1 MCVFFCLGFWLIDM
15 IFQCG
20 QAPVGWTWIYSG
32 FRAVS
37 EQLWGNF
44 REKQVQADLSNVPP
58 ISKVKNK
65 EYRKIKMNTNRHDII
80 FVFISEGSKIY
91 VS

>member
-1 MCVFFCLGFWLIDM
+1 M
-15 IFQCG
+15 
-20 QAPVGWTWIYSG
+20 
-32 FRAVS
+32 
-37 EQLWGNF
+37 
-44 REKQVQADLSNVPP
+44 QADLSNVPP

-65 EYRKIKMNTNRHDII
+65 EYRKIKMNTNRQDII